1 MKLELPEYILGIDP
15 YKPGKPMEEL
25 EREYGISDSIKLASN
40 ENPLG
45 PSPKAIEAVRDCLN
59 AVHRYPDGS
68 GWTLV
73 SKIAAKLK
81 LKPENIVLGNGSDE
95 IIGMLT
101 RVLLQ
106 PGDEVVVPQPT
117 FSMYDIMVRSAGA
130 ITVTV
135 PLDAAMAVDLTAVR
149 DNLTPRTRM
158 VFICNPNNPTGTV
171 ITREK
176 FEAFLHDLPAGIVV
190 VIDEAYIEFVTDPD
204 CVRGIDYL
212 QEDSPLVVLRTFSKA
227 YGLAGLRIGYAAMP
241 AELSGYIHRVRQPF
255 NAALPAQAAAA
266 AALEDDAF
274 LQQTLQ
280 TVHAGLETLHRSLG
294 KAGIAYFPTQA
305 NFFLIHV
312 GRSADEVFEQ
322 MLRKGVIIRS
332 MTSYGYPDMIRV
344 NVGLPHENQRLVKAL
359 CEVLGVEPIQPDGQN
374 TG

>member
-1 MKLELPEYILGIDP
+1 MKLDIPEYILGIDP

-25 EREYGISDSIKLASN
+25 EREYGITDSIKLASN

-59 AVHRYPDGS
+59 AAHRYPDGG
-68 GWTLV
+68 GWALV
-73 SKIAAKLK
+73 SRIAAKLK

-101 RVLLQ
+101 RVLLR
-106 PGDEVVVPQPT
+106 PGDEVLVPQPT

-130 ITVTV
+130 TTVSV
-135 PLDAAMAVDLTAVR
+135 PLDGAMAVDLTAIR
-149 DNLTPRTRM
+149 GHLTPRTRM

-176 FEAFLHDLPAGIVV
+176 FEAFLDDLPAGVVV

-204 CVRGIDYL
+204 CIRGTDYL
-212 QEDSPLVVLRTFSKA
+212 REDLPLMLLRTFSKA
-227 YGLAGLRIGYAAMP
+227 YGLAGLRIGYAVMP

-255 NAALPAQAAAA
+255 NAALPAQVAAA

-274 LQQTLQ
+274 LQRTLQ
-280 TVHAGLETLHRSLG
+280 TVRTGLTYLHRSLE
-294 KAGIAYFPTQA
+294 KAGIAYFPTQS

-312 GRSADEVFEQ
+312 GRSADDVFEQ

-332 MTSYGYPDMIRV
+332 MTSYGYTDMIRV
-344 NVGLPHENQRLVKAL
+344 NVGLPHENERFVQAL
-359 CEVLGVEPIQPDGQN
+359 CEVLNVGPIPPDGQ
-374 TG
+374 